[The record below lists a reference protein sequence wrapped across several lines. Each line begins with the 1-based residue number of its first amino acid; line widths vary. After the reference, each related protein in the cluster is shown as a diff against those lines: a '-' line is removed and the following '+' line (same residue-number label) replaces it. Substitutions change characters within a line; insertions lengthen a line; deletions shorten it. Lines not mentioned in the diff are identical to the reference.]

1 MTLSATRLIHI
12 SFGRRI
18 ASGLLSCVAAI
29 FRLVRIIGNLS
40 NPVTDAAVTVIE
52 PYNMGDVI
60 SLAPMIRLLF
70 MSGKRVTVIARQQWR
85 SLLPKAYVCEWIDSE
100 LPWSAYD
107 GCEKYRLWKLFSAGF
122 LEHVRRLKRSCKG
135 SIGIDVRGD
144 IRSIIILYL
153 AGCREVLSLDCY
165 SGSDLRISPI
175 AARLVSSDH
184 FLRKWEQDVKFCSML
199 GVAVD
204 GKMLLPP
211 DMRHLLSGEVHR
223 QSSTVGLVIVAPWPG
238 RSWLDAKWQALA
250 VGLRSKG
257 FNPVVFCGP
266 GQKEAAM
273 RIIGTHSDVV
283 ESSSIEEFALNLSA
297 VKFVV
302 SLDSGP
308 MHLADSLGI
317 PVIGLFGPGKLPLW
331 VPSGKLS
338 VVIHHQ
344 DKAESVPCHQV
355 DTSIEI
361 GLKAMDLINVE
372 EVLDAVVEINAKMA
386 CIK

>member
-1 MTLSATRLIHI
+1 MNPSANRLIHI

-18 ASGLLSCVAAI
+18 ASGLLSCIGAI

-40 NPVTDAAVTVIE
+40 NPVTDAAMTVIE
-52 PYNMGDVI
+52 PYNMGDVV
-60 SLAPMIRLLF
+60 SLEPMIRLLS

-85 SLLPKAYVCEWIDSE
+85 SLLPKAHICKWIDSE

-107 GCEKYRLWKLFSAGF
+107 GCKKYRVWKLFSADF
-122 LEHVRRLKRSCKG
+122 LKHIRHLRCSCKG

-184 FLRKWEQDVKFCSML
+184 FLRKWEQGVKFCSIL

-211 DMRHLLSGEVHR
+211 DMRHLLSSEVHK
-223 QSSTVGLVIVAPWPG
+223 QSSTVGLVIVAPWTG
-238 RSWLDAKWQALA
+238 RTWPDSKWQAL
-250 VGLRSKG
+250 VTGLKAKG
-257 FNPVVFCGP
+257 FTPVVFCGP
-266 GQKEAAM
+266 GQKETAA
-273 RIIGTHSDVV
+273 RIIGACSDIV
-283 ESSSIEEFALNLSA
+283 ESNNIEEFARNLSG
-297 VKFVV
+297 VKLVV

-308 MHLADSLGI
+308 MHLADALGI

-331 VPSGKLS
+331 APSGKFS

-355 DTSIEI
+355 DECVEI

-372 EVLDAVVEINAKMA
+372 EVLDEVVEINAKMV